1 MTRDEIRQIIFD
13 NLKQADNDADIR
25 VQPDPFGGWR
35 IAVVSKSFMDR
46 PLAERK
52 ALALQGLEQIPIEWL
67 DLLVPEEREW
77 AGTLPEDMDL
87 QNLPLWPEAL
97 ARGDQIK
104 PDVTFASDL
113 DEDLPRPL
121 VVSFFSL
128 RGGVGRSTALAY
140 TARLLA
146 EKGHKIVCVD
156 MDLEAP
162 GLAALFGCEAEIR
175 EHQGV
180 VELLVQYDRGEEPD
194 ITKHLIR
201 LLEEEDLYCLPA
213 GRPDANYARLLRFID
228 PDSWYR
234 EERNPLREL
243 LKGLETRLPFK
254 PDVILLDARTGIN
267 PLNAPLIFDL
277 ADLAIVVFFP
287 HPQAVTGTR
296 ALVRALLA
304 AKTQREVSG
313 HRLTPDLRFLVS
325 PIPSKAKEV
334 VQRYQDR
341 ALEWIADWL
350 APLNAQRAQAPILEE
365 EITHFVPYRETLAS
379 SDQILFDKDIWRDFE
394 PVLEWI
400 ERFLPTRADETIP
413 TSLAGQKSHIL
424 AELRFA
430 AGTAEQQDDFLE
442 TFVETEIFKKA
453 MDPSIPLVLGR
464 KGTGK
469 TAILR
474 YLAEGSEAQA
484 IVVQAPSHFR
494 RKYPWLLGPEGFRN
508 IAEILSK
515 RKLGWAQFWAFYTH
529 LAIQKNISDQY
540 STASVGSESAVVDA
554 FEETLQIP
562 RFGLKLN
569 DDLSKL
575 NNSLLDGLHYL
586 LFDGLDTG
594 FGNNEEDR
602 QRRGEAIAGLF
613 EFWMD
618 REATLNCLNFK
629 ILLREDIWRKLRF
642 ENKSHLFGRSVPLT
656 WKEQSSFFKV
666 VLKQAVRAEKFREL
680 LVEKFREPRH
690 ATLSGSLRDRPTS
703 IIRLMLTLGE
713 DIPMEDWGQD
723 EVFAAWNLLVGERMK
738 GGKTAFTRNWVWN
751 RLADGNE
758 DHSPR
763 YLLQLFHTV
772 TNWEKKEH
780 TRSSYEKS
788 IIRPRALMECLPTVS
803 RQALDALKEEFVELE
818 PLLDR
823 LRELGRTPI
832 SAGDLSEFDKPVQL
846 AREVGLLAIYE
857 GTEDSVERYKVPE
870 IYRHALGM
878 TRKGQR

>member
-1 MTRDEIRQIIFD
+1 MTRDEIRQTIFD
-13 NLKQADNDADIR
+13 NLKQVGIDDADIR

-35 IAVVSKSFMDR
+35 IAIVAKSFMDR
-46 PLAERK
+46 LLAERK
-52 ALALQGLEQIPIEWL
+52 VLALQGLEQIPIEWL
-67 DLLVPEEREW
+67 DLLTPEEREW
-77 AGTLPEDMDL
+77 AGVLPEDSDL

-97 ARGDQIK
+97 ARGAQVE

-146 EKGHKIVCVD
+146 EQGRKVVCVD

-180 VELLVQYDRGEEPD
+180 VELLVQYDQGEEPN
-194 ITKHLIR
+194 ITEHLIR
-201 LLEEEDLYCLPA
+201 LLEEDDLYCLPA
-213 GRPDANYARLLRFID
+213 GQADANYARLLRFID
-228 PDSWYR
+228 PYSWYR
-234 EERNPLREL
+234 EERNPLRQL
-243 LKGLETRLPFK
+243 LKGLETRLPFI

-287 HPQAVTGTR
+287 HPQALMGTR

-304 AKTQREVSG
+304 AKTRREVSG
-313 HRLTPDLRFLVS
+313 YRLTPDLRFVVS
-325 PIPSKAKEV
+325 PIPTSKAKEV
-334 VQRYQDR
+334 VERYRDR

-350 APLNAQRAQAPILEE
+350 APLNAQRAQTPVLEE
-365 EITHFVPYRETLAS
+365 EITHFIPYREMLAS
-379 SDQILFDKDIWRDFE
+379 ADQILADKDVWRDFE
-394 PVLEWI
+394 PILEWI
-400 ERFLPTRADETIP
+400 ERFLPTRADEVTP
-413 TSLAGQKSHIL
+413 TFLAGQKSQIL

-430 AGTAEQQDDFLE
+430 TGTAEQQDNFLE
-442 TFVETEIFKKA
+442 TFVETEVFKKA

-474 YLAEGSEAQA
+474 YLTEGAKTRA
-484 IVVQAPSHFR
+484 TVIQAPSPFR
-494 RKYPWLLGPEGFRN
+494 RQYPWLLGPEGFRN
-508 IAEILSK
+508 IGAILSQQ
-515 RKLGWAQFWAFYTH
+515 RLSWAQFWAFYTR
-529 LAIQKNISDQY
+529 LAIQQDISDQY
-540 STASVGSESAVVDA
+540 PTATVSSESAVVDA
-554 FEETLQIP
+554 FEKILQTP
-562 RFGLKLN
+562 RFGLNINDELARLN
-569 DDLSKL
+569 DSLS
-575 NNSLLDGLHYL
+575 DGSHYL

-642 ENKSHLFGRSVPLT
+642 ENKSHLFGRSVTLT

-666 VLKQAVRAEKFREL
+666 VLKQAIRVKEFREL
-680 LVEKFREPRH
+680 LKTTF
-690 ATLSGSLRDRPTS
+690 GGGLRD
-703 IIRLMLTLGE
+703 M
-713 DIPMEDWGQD
+713 PMEHWGRD
-723 EVFAAWNLLVGERMK
+723 EVFTVWNLLVGERMK

-763 YLLQLFHTV
+763 YLSQLFHTV
-772 TNWEKKEH
+772 TDWEKQEH
-780 TRSSYEKS
+780 ARSPYEKS
-788 IIRPRALMECLPTVS
+788 IIRPRALMESLQTVS
-803 RQALDALKEEFVELE
+803 HQALDALREEFVELE
-818 PLLDR
+818 PLLER

-832 SAGDLSEFDKPVQL
+832 LAGDLSEFEKPVQL

-857 GTEDSVERYKVPE
+857 GTEDSVERYRVPE
-870 IYRHALGM
+870 IYRLALSM

>member
-1 MTRDEIRQIIFD
+1 MTRDEIRQSILN
-13 NLKQADNDADIR
+13 NLKQAGSDDADIR

-35 IAVVSKSFMDR
+35 IAVVAKSFSDR

-52 ALALQGLEQIPIEWL
+52 ALALRGLDQIPLEWL
-67 DLLVPEEREW
+67 DLLTPEEREW
-77 AGTLPEDMDL
+77 AGALPEDSDL

-97 ARGDQIK
+97 ARGAQAE

-113 DEDLPRPL
+113 DEDLLRPL

-146 EKGHKIVCVD
+146 EKGRKVVCVD

-180 VELLVQYDRGEEPD
+180 VELLVQYDQGEEPD

-213 GRPDANYARLLRFID
+213 GRADANYARLLRFID
-228 PDSWYR
+228 PYSWYR

-243 LKGLETRLPFK
+243 LKGLETRLPFL

-287 HPQAVTGTR
+287 HPQAHTGTR

-304 AKTQREVSG
+304 AKTRREVSG

-325 PIPSKAKEV
+325 PVPTSKAKEV
-334 VQRYQDR
+334 VERYRDR

-350 APLNAQRAQAPILEE
+350 APLNAQRAQTPVLEE
-365 EITHFVPYRETLAS
+365 EITHFIPYRETLAS
-379 SDQILFDKDIWRDFE
+379 SDQILSDKDVWRDFE
-394 PVLEWI
+394 PILEWI
-400 ERFLPTRADETIP
+400 ERFLPTHADEAIP
-413 TSLAGQKSHIL
+413 ASLAGQKAQIL

-430 AGTAEQQDDFLE
+430 TGTAEQQVDFLE
-442 TFVETEIFKKA
+442 TFVATEVFKKA

-474 YLAEGSEAQA
+474 YLTEGSKTRAT
-484 IVVQAPSHFR
+484 VVQAPSHFR
-494 RKYPWLLGPEGFRN
+494 RQYPWLLGPEGFRS
-508 IAEILSK
+508 IGAILS
-515 RKLGWAQFWAFYTH
+515 RQRFGWAQFWAFHTR
-529 LAIQKNISDQY
+529 LAIQQGISDQHP
-540 STASVGSESAVVDA
+540 AAAAIRSESAVVNA
-554 FEETLQIP
+554 FEEILQIP
-562 RFGLKLN
+562 RFGLNVN
-569 DDLSKL
+569 DDLTQL
-575 NNSLLDGLHYL
+575 NDNFSDGSLYL

-602 QRRGEAIAGLF
+602 QRRSEAIAGLF

-618 REATLNCLNFK
+618 REATLNHLNFK

-642 ENKSHLFGRSVPLT
+642 ENKSHLFGRSVTLT

-666 VLKQAVRAEKFREL
+666 VLKQAVRAKEFREL
-680 LVEKFREPRH
+680 LK
-690 ATLSGSLRDRPTS
+690 ATLGGGLRDRP
-703 IIRLMLTLGE
+703 
-713 DIPMEDWGQD
+713 MEHWGQD
-723 EVFAAWNLLVGERMK
+723 EVFAVWNLLVGERMK

-772 TNWEKKEH
+772 TNWEKQEH
-780 TRSSYEKS
+780 ARSSYEKS
-788 IIRPRALMECLPTVS
+788 IIRPRALMECLSTVS
-803 RQALDALKEEFVELE
+803 HQALDALREEFVELE
-818 PLLDR
+818 PLLER

-832 SAGDLSEFDKPVQL
+832 LAGDLSEFEKPVQL

-870 IYRHALGM
+870 IYRLALGM